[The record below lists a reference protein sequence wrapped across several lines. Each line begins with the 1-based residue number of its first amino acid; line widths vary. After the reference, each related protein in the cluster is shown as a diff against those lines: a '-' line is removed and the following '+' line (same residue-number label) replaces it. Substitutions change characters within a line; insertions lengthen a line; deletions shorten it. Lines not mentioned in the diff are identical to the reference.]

1 MEFIPKDRPLHV
13 AFFNRAFYPE
23 VSATGQLLTELAQGL
38 THTHGVQVSVV
49 AGVPLQTGNRPWKNP
64 KGWWLMAQDQ
74 FEEISIL
81 RAHGTHFSKRRF
93 MGRVT
98 NYLTYF
104 FSAYL
109 AGLRLKR
116 PDVIVALT
124 DPPIIGLAALLAAWR
139 FRCPLVISYR
149 DLFPEVG
156 HLLEDFNS
164 PAVDGILTLVNRILI
179 RYSKRLVALGEAM
192 RNRLIEKGAS
202 PDRVV
207 IIPDWADTSAIV
219 PTDKKNPFSIRH
231 GLQDRFVVMHSG
243 NMGVSQNLEMVLEA
257 AACLKE
263 TQDLAFVFVGE
274 GLKKAALQ
282 AGAQRLSLENV
293 LFLPYEPKE
302 NLSNSFAAADCFIVS
317 LKPGLHGYIMPS
329 KLYGILAAGRPYVAS
344 VDPECDV
351 ARITQKYRC
360 GLLSQAGS
368 AQDLA
373 EKILQFYRDRTLVQT
388 MGANARK
395 ASHAFD
401 RSVGVK
407 AYYDLCLK
415 LAPTPPAN

>member
-1 MEFIPKDRPLHV
+1 MASIPKDRPLHV

-38 THTHGVQVSVV
+38 THTHRVQVSVV
-49 AGVPLQTGNRPWKNP
+49 AGVPLQTGARFWRNP
-64 KGWWLMAQDQ
+64 KGLWLVSPDQ
-74 FEEISIL
+74 FEGISIL
-81 RAHGTHFSKRRF
+81 RARGTHFSKRRF

-104 FSAYL
+104 FSACL
-109 AGLRLKR
+109 AGGHLKR

-156 HLLEDFNS
+156 HLLEDFHS
-164 PAVDGILTLVNRILI
+164 PVVDGALTGVNRILI
-179 RYSKRLVALGEAM
+179 RCSKRLVALGEAM
-192 RNRLIEKGAS
+192 RDRLIEKGAKPS
-202 PDRVV
+202 QVV

-219 PTDKKNPFSIRH
+219 PADKKNPFSIRL
-231 GLQDRFVVMHSG
+231 GLADRFVVMHSG

-257 AACLKE
+257 AVRLKE
-263 TQDLAFVFVGE
+263 VEDLSFLFVGE

-282 AGAQRLSLENV
+282 TSAKQLGLKNV

-351 ARITQKYRC
+351 ARITQKYQC

-368 AQDLA
+368 SQDLS
-373 EKILQFYRDRTLVQT
+373 EKILQLYRDRTLIHT

-395 ASHAFD
+395 ASYAFD
-401 RSVGVK
+401 RPVGVR
-407 AYYDLCLK
+407 AYNDLCRS
-415 LAPTPPAN
+415 LAGADR